1 MVMVMFYIQM
11 MLCNKMLLLNNVMI
25 KILKIMMDVQINVK
39 LKIIG
44 HALQIKKI
52 NLYVIMLIKHI

>member
-44 HALQIKKI
+44 HALQIKII